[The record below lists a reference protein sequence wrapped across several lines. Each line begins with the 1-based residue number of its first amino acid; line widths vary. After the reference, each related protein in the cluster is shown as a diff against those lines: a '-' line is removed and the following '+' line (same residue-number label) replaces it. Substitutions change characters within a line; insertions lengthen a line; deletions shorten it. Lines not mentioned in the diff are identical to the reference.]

1 MRSNS
6 SGNYVTNEL
15 AYGPLKIIVGPPVR
29 LISRLAIG
37 LK

>member
-6 SGNYVTNEL
+6 SGNEL